1 MQRKLWNSFT
11 NLFTHNSGPV
21 IGVFLYDIGGF
32 IFPFEVVGFWC
43 LLCAFGILLSFP
55 DVNKK
60 TDDDTD
66 GAIKNKLSFT
76 DIIKVSKKKE
86 FLNL

>member
-1 MQRKLWNSFT
+1 M
-11 NLFTHNSGPV
+11 
-21 IGVFLYDIGGF
+21 IGIFLYDIGGF

-55 DVNKK
+55 NVNKK

-66 GAIKNKLSFT
+66 SAIKNKLSFT
-76 DIIKVSKKKE
+76 DIIKASKKKE
-86 FLNL
+86 FLNLYVGRKPIEIFC

>member
-1 MQRKLWNSFT
+1 MQRNLWISFT

-55 DVNKK
+55 NVNKK
-60 TDDDTD
+60 TDDDTN
-66 GAIKNKLSFT
+66 GAIKNRLSFT
-76 DIIKVSKKKE
+76 DMIKVSKKK
-86 FLNL
+86 